1 MEVSPNNYHF
11 AGWVTCCDVPCSDGR
26 TIMRDA
32 FKHHDGTIVPLV
44 WNHQHNDVHNVL
56 GKMLL
61 HSRDG
66 SVYGY
71 GLFNDTESGQAAKA
85 LVDNGDIVSLSICAN
100 QLKHN
105 ATRGVT
111 HGMIREVSLV
121 LAGANPGAF
130 IDTVIKHG
138 EDCDSEDEAIIYSG
152 EEIVL
157 FHSEDTST
165 EVVEEEVEETSE
177 EETEETVTENVE
189 ETTETEEATDTT
201 ETTESTEITHSDEES
216 AKEETTENTDDSES
230 LTDIYNGLTDKQKVV
245 LHYIAGELIK
255 GDNSETTNNEES
267 EGGDTVMKQNVFDQ
281 EDVKKGT
288 TLTHSDMNEIIAM
301 AKESGIGSF
310 QKAAKMFVQNSETL
324 AHGFVDGEDGLGSL
338 FPDHQLLN
346 PGAPELV
353 RDYDQGWVMGV
364 INKIKKSPYARVRT
378 RHADARAKELE
389 ADYRAKGYNDR
400 TKAKELTDKIQLLK
414 RKIEPTTIY
423 IKDELHRDDI
433 IDITDF
439 DVVAYNWNFMKENL
453 YETLALAA
461 LIGDGRDALDENKIN
476 ETNIIPIWKD
486 NELYTHHVDVDI
498 EAARKELQ
506 GSDTSVHFG
515 ENYIYAEAIITAALY
530 AREKY
535 KGSGTP
541 DLHCTPHLVNVML
554 LARDLNGRRI
564 YDSKADLARALNVN
578 HIVEIEQFEGKT
590 RTTEDGKTKKLLGL
604 FVNLS
609 DYQFGSAK
617 GGEITKFEDFDIDF
631 NKYKYLLETRLSGG
645 LTKLGSAIAL
655 EEPVTE
661 AAG

>member
-1 MEVSPNNYHF
+1 
-11 AGWVTCCDVPCSDGR
+11 
-26 TIMRDA
+26 
-32 FKHHDGTIVPLV
+32 
-44 WNHQHNDVHNVL
+44 
-56 GKMLL
+56 MLL

-105 ATRGVT
+105 TSRGVT

-138 EDCDSEDEAIIYSG
+138 DDCDSEEEAIIYSG

-157 FHSEDTST
+157 FHGEDVDEETSE
-165 EVVEEEVEETSE
+165 EVVEEETSE
-177 EETEETVTENVE
+177 EEEETIEHSDTDSEDEDDSE
-189 ETTETEEATDTT
+189 ETTTERTVADIYKDMTEEQKTATCYLVQKALDSVKDSA
-201 ETTESTEITHSDEES
+201 EHSEIYEGDE
-216 AKEETTENTDDSES
+216 D
-230 LTDIYNGLTDKQKVV
+230 L
-245 LHYIAGELIK
+245 
-255 GDNSETTNNEES
+255 
-267 EGGDTVMKQNVFDQ
+267 MKSNVFDQ

-346 PGAPELV
+346 PGAPELI

-400 TKAKELTDKIQLLK
+400 AKAKELTDKIQLLK

-486 NELYTHHVDVDI
+486 NELYTQHVDVDI

-515 ENYIYAEAIITAALY
+515 ENYIYAEAIITKALY

-578 HIVEIEQFEGKT
+578 SIIEIEQFEGKT
-590 RTTEDGKTKKLLGL
+590 RTDGGKTKKLLGL
-604 FVNLS
+604 FVNLA

-655 EEPVTE
+655 EEDVTE